1 MSSAVK
7 PWNTLD
13 WLFPS
18 DNEYDIPSLEPQEK
32 SGVDLPV
39 TAWGSI
45 GRSLRMPGTWHLYV
59 DDYRFDGL
67 FTTPHKLV
75 STECVA
81 ATEANCSIFPQ
92 TPRAVALS
100 AIYKK
105 RWLSRYWQTYGVR
118 IFVDLNVPERYEE
131 ENLLGVP
138 DGWTHF
144 STRGYDRKLALLDGC
159 LSVASTK
166 AGRLP
171 LLVVCGG
178 GARVADW
185 CRSNTAVHVPYGSA
199 KNPYSAAESP

>member
-1 MSSAVK
+1 MNARK
-7 PWNTLD
+7 LWERLD

-18 DNEYDIPSLEPQEK
+18 DNEFQIPQLSWQEP

-39 TAWGSI
+39 VAWGSV
-45 GRSLRMPGTWHLYV
+45 GRSKRMPGTWHFYV
-59 DDYRFDGL
+59 DDYRFSGL
-67 FTTPHKLV
+67 FTQPHKLV
-75 STECVA
+75 ATECVA

-92 TPRAVALS
+92 TPRAVALL

-138 DGWTHF
+138 SGWTHF
-144 STRGYDRKLALLDGC
+144 ATRGYDRKLDLLDDCMG
-159 LSVASTK
+159 LAAGK
-166 AGRLP
+166 AGCRP
-171 LLVVCGG
+171 LLLVCGG

-185 CRSNTAVHVPYGSA
+185 CRANSAVHVPYGSS
-199 KNPYSAAESP
+199 KNAYSTAESA